1 MHRWTQTLARR
12 LGRVQAAMPMSRA
25 KDMRAVKKLA
35 LKGAKPPRMSLDEKR
50 LVRELHFEQQRAPA
64 DIARTL
70 GRSPSSVTRLLA
82 QTRAPNPVGRPGK
95 LSEGQKDKLVALLE
109 KMVDEADANH
119 EVTLQMLMR
128 RGRVKACPRV
138 VQNAL
143 HERGYWFRDLREKPV
158 LTPGDVKD
166 RYAWAKKY
174 KGKSS
179 SWWRR
184 TVHVHLDNHY
194 FKVATTAK
202 GRRLL
207 AKRRVR
213 GVYRLRKRAL
223 RSAHI
228 KPNPKLRLA
237 VGAKG
242 FLIGGGVGGG
252 KVLVWHHIVGRWGGD
267 AAAAFYEE
275 AVAPAWKGHFPG
287 KRSHCILEDNDPT
300 GNTSTKGLAAKAATK
315 LEVFHIPKH
324 SPDLNVMDFAIWSE
338 IERRMRLQERKWP
351 VSRRETRDQFGR
363 RLGRTA
369 RSLTASYIDKS
380 VGDLKRRC
388 DLLHAAKGGLFE
400 EGGRR
405 RRPL

>member
-1 MHRWTQTLARR
+1 
-12 LGRVQAAMPMSRA
+12 MPTSRA

-70 GRSPSSVTRLLA
+70 GCPLSSVTRLLA

-143 HERGYWFRDLREKPV
+143 HERGYWFRDLRERPV
-158 LTPGDVKD
+158 LTPEDVKD
-166 RYAWAKKY
+166 RY
-174 KGKSS
+174 
-179 SWWRR
+179 
-184 TVHVHLDNHY
+184 
-194 FKVATTAK
+194 
-202 GRRLL
+202 
-207 AKRRVR
+207 
-213 GVYRLRKRAL
+213 
-223 RSAHI
+223 
-228 KPNPKLRLA
+228 
-237 VGAKG
+237 
-242 FLIGGGVGGG
+242 
-252 KVLVWHHIVGRWGGD
+252 
-267 AAAAFYEE
+267 
-275 AVAPAWKGHFPG
+275 
-287 KRSHCILEDNDPT
+287 
-300 GNTSTKGLAAKAATK
+300 AKAATK
-315 LEVFHIPKH
+315 LEVHHIPKH
-324 SPDLNVMDFAIWSE
+324 SPDLNVMEFVIWSE

-400 EGGRR
+400 EGRRR

>member
-1 MHRWTQTLARR
+1 
-12 LGRVQAAMPMSRA
+12 MPTSRA

-50 LVRELHFEQQRAPA
+50 LVRELHFEKQRAPA

-158 LTPGDVKD
+158 LTPEDVKA
-166 RYAWAKKY
+166 RY
-174 KGKSS
+174 
-179 SWWRR
+179 
-184 TVHVHLDNHY
+184 V
-194 FKVATTAK
+194 
-202 GRRLL
+202 
-207 AKRRVR
+207 
-213 GVYRLRKRAL
+213 
-223 RSAHI
+223 
-228 KPNPKLRLA
+228 
-237 VGAKG
+237 
-242 FLIGGGVGGG
+242 
-252 KVLVWHHIVGRWGGD
+252 
-267 AAAAFYEE
+267 
-275 AVAPAWKGHFPG
+275 
-287 KRSHCILEDNDPT
+287 
-300 GNTSTKGLAAKAATK
+300 KAATK
-315 LEVFHIPKH
+315 LEVLHIPKH
-324 SPDLNVMDFAIWSE
+324 SPDLNVMDFVIWSE